1 MELRQ
6 LRYFVT
12 VAATRSFSDA
22 ARKLFITQGT
32 LSQQIKQLE
41 DEMGVQFQA
50 RRAFDRFIGI
60 DTKELNVRIELND
73 PSIIM
78 DLVQETNMVAIVSS
92 LAAYYRPNL
101 VAIPFENGRYD
112 MLGCIHCLKD
122 GYRKRAAG
130 IFIDMLKN
138 SPFVS
143 QIASWR

>member
-41 DEMGVQFQA
+41 DEMGVQLLA
-50 RRAFDRFIGI
+50 RTSHSVMLTEAGEELLPFAKETI
-60 DTKELNVRIELND
+60 D
-73 PSIIM
+73 S
-78 DLVQETNMVAIVSS
+78 AINC
-92 LAAYYRPNL
+92 RN
-101 VAIPFENGRYD
+101 R
-112 MLGCIHCLKD
+112 M
-122 GYRKRAAG
+122 
-130 IFIDMLKN
+130 IDMLKN